1 MRVIID
7 TEKEQIIVPDTFYKT
22 IDKKNEVLAK
32 AGAEIKIEY
41 EKYVKDAFEKAMNGI
56 IESNLKNWSLRM
68 FSADNDGVVC
78 ENL

>member
-7 TEKEQIIVPDTFYKT
+7 TEKEQIIVPDTFYRT

-41 EKYVKDAFEKAMNGI
+41 EAYVKDAFEKAMKKPWI
-56 IESNLKNWSLRM
+56 RKSDLPKKP
-68 FSADNDGVVC
+68 AKH
-78 ENL
+78 ENK

>member
-32 AGAEIKIEY
+32 AGAEIKIDY
-41 EKYVKDAFEKAMNGI
+41 EEYVKKAFENAM
-56 IESNLKNWSLRM
+56 KNPWIRKSDLPKKP
-68 FSADNDGVVC
+68 SKDKK
-78 ENL
+78 